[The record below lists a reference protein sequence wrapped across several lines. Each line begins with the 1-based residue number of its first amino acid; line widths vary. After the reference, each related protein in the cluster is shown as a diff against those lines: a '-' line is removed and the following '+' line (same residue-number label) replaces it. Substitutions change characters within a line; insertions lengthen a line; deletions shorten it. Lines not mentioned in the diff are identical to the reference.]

1 MYSFSQHFKHFIRT
15 IYFLLTHIDTSGLFL
30 KIINFF
36 FNSIVVWKVWR
47 FFQNILHSF
56 GVLVHK
62 KLRNSKNLP
71 PKKLFCHST

>member
-1 MYSFSQHFKHFIRT
+1 
-15 IYFLLTHIDTSGLFL
+15 
-30 KIINFF
+30 
-36 FNSIVVWKVWR
+36 
-47 FFQNILHSF
+47 LHSF